1 MKDRNL
7 YKDKVEIS
15 VMALIEI
22 KRAFGVLI
30 ADKNSYLHQVF
41 MDDNC
46 HIALKE
52 LKEVYANYFNEQ
64 IVNWSKDIKL

>member
-1 MKDRNL
+1 MSKEKNL
-7 YKDKVEIS
+7 YIDKVEIS
-15 VMALIEI
+15 VVALIEI

-30 ADKNSYLHQVF
+30 SDKNSYLHQVF

-52 LKEVYANYFNEQ
+52 LKEVYANYFEEEVKKWGTQ
-64 IVNWSKDIKL
+64 